1 MALWLRFSQCIA
13 GGVVGLFTHDSLV
26 IHLGTQYLRAYVL
39 DCMAA
44 GVHFCF
50 SGFFAA
56 TGYSMVSFIHNITSI
71 IVARIPGAYFACKLF
86 PDTLFPMGLAA
97 PIGGLVSIVDL
108 CDCLSHA
115 CPKLLEQTKRENCQ
129 WLLSVKWFIF
139 YPKRKMCMKIG
150 LVCEGG
156 GMKCAYGAGVLD
168 KFYDDHIS
176 FDYCVG
182 VSAGSANL
190 ASYLA
195 GQRGRNY
202 RFYTKWL
209 KDPEFYGKKAF
220 LHSGDLFGLEY
231 IYGTL
236 TNSDGKDPIDYSAIQ
251 KNPAQFEL
259 VATKAVSGQPVYL
272 DKSIMK
278 QDDYRAIMASSAIP
292 AACHPIKING
302 QAYYDGGVSTT
313 SS

>member
-1 MALWLRFSQCIA
+1 
-13 GGVVGLFTHDSLV
+13 
-26 IHLGTQYLRAYVL
+26 
-39 DCMAA
+39 
-44 GVHFCF
+44 
-50 SGFFAA
+50 
-56 TGYSMVSFIHNITSI
+56 
-71 IVARIPGAYFACKLF
+71 
-86 PDTLFPMGLAA
+86 
-97 PIGGLVSIVDL
+97 
-108 CDCLSHA
+108 
-115 CPKLLEQTKRENCQ
+115 
-129 WLLSVKWFIF
+129 
-139 YPKRKMCMKIG
+139 MKIG

-272 DKSIMK
+272 DKSIME

-302 QAYYDGGVSTT
+302 QAYYDGGVSDALPCKRALEQGCDKLVVITSKSRDFQKEPEAHKKLYTLMCHKYPKIVEALDHRHEMYAQQQAFLYQLEKAGKAFIFAPSYHLPTATT
-313 SS
+313 DLSIRHNDHLYNLGLYDYEKQRKALYEFMAR

>member
-1 MALWLRFSQCIA
+1 
-13 GGVVGLFTHDSLV
+13 
-26 IHLGTQYLRAYVL
+26 
-39 DCMAA
+39 
-44 GVHFCF
+44 
-50 SGFFAA
+50 
-56 TGYSMVSFIHNITSI
+56 
-71 IVARIPGAYFACKLF
+71 
-86 PDTLFPMGLAA
+86 
-97 PIGGLVSIVDL
+97 
-108 CDCLSHA
+108 
-115 CPKLLEQTKRENCQ
+115 
-129 WLLSVKWFIF
+129 
-139 YPKRKMCMKIG
+139 MKIG

-302 QAYYDGGVSTT
+302 QAYYDGGVSDALPCKRALEQGCDKLVVITSKPRDFQKEPEAHKKLYTLMCHKYPKIVEALDHRHEMYAQQQAFLYQLEKAGKLLSLRQVSIYQRLQLTCRFGIMIIYTT
-313 SS
+313 SVCTIMRNKEKRFMNSWQGDLPFFVSKLIATNKFVRIAL